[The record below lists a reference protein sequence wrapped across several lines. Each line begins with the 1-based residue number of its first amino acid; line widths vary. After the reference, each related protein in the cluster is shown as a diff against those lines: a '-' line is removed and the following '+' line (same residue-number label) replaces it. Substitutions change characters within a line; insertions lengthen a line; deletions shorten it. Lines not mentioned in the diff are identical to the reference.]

1 MSKATRKARLLQLA
15 KEQAA
20 KKPQPK
26 SAQEVALDL
35 VSRKLTLDR
44 FKGMFRSYAAA
55 ISYVKDELGVDC
67 SSVDLQPT
75 EANWDAIY
83 RASLAVEAERFSDP
97 TLLAPPDRPRKTRQ
111 QSIEER
117 QWEREVLRITQEDS
131 QYTSNGGPSKYSGA
145 Y

>member
-1 MSKATRKARLLQLA
+1 MSKAARKARLLALA

-20 KKPQPK
+20 KKPKPK
-26 SAQEVALDL
+26 SAQELALET

-55 ISYVKDELGVDC
+55 IGYVRDELGVDV
-67 SSVDLQPT
+67 STVDLQPT
-75 EANWDAIY
+75 EGNWDAIY
-83 RASLAVEAERFSDP
+83 RASLAVEAERFTDP

-117 QWEREVLRITQEDS
+117 QWEREQQRIAQED
-131 QYTSNGGPSKYSGA
+131 QHYTSNIGPTKYGSA